1 MRWLVFLIF
10 AYLLLGAQVGVGE
23 HFRVMGASPNL
34 VLLGVVFIALNTPR
48 EAALTAALLL
58 GLFHDLAASSGPFG
72 LHAVAY
78 GLVGLAATSANREVY
93 TDHPLTHFFASLGGQ
108 LIVAVT
114 TAAVLLA
121 QSYVHGS
128 RVPAGA
134 EEGGPI
140 VLGPQVPWATL
151 AGSCL
156 YTAILAPLGLGL
168 LARIKP
174 LFGFEPLRRR
184 IRPY

>member
-10 AYLLLGAQVGVGE
+10 AYLLLGAQAGVGE

-108 LIVAVT
+108 IIVAIT
-114 TAAVLLA
+114 TAAVLVA
-121 QSYVHGS
+121 QAYFRG
-128 RVPAGA
+128 PASPA
-134 EEGGPI
+134 NPDEAAPI
-140 VLGPQVPWATL
+140 PLGLQISWATL

-156 YTAILAPLGLGL
+156 YTAILAPLVLGL